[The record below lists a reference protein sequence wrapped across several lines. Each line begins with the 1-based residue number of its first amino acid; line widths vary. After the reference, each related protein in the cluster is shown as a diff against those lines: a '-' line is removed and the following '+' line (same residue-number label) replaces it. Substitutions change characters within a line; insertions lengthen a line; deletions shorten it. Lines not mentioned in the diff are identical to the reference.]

1 MNTFLLYLPLF
12 LLSFCTSAE
21 IKNENSIDNKY
32 NLHIE
37 EINFDLGKS
46 VFSSK
51 VVFPYSAAWQE
62 DKLIF
67 FNRFENSFDT
77 LNFNDRQYK
86 LGKSFD
92 LEGPY
97 SLPKFSSFYL
107 RDQELY
113 LFSGDKFYFF
123 DQEEGSRKIGFE
135 NGTENPSFS
144 FLHKACIQCS
154 DVVSKVTVH
163 QRNPDQYFLEHIEHL
178 IRGDIY
184 FEETPFNEILLKR
197 KLKYSSSA
205 YSISSDPS
213 LFFVEFSNIGIVS
226 FDFDSKI
233 HLMKSA
239 GEIDETR
246 TFEFKEM
253 DSEKKKIM
261 LPENAG
267 VKEFLEMKKEW
278 DNEVSFGPIYAVP
291 GQDLL
296 FRVIKSQVYDLS
308 TDERKTFLQLL
319 DSDLKEVLITL
330 LDEDAPDLSGEYF
343 TLSNGIYLAKHT
355 DSEDVISYYRVSI
368 SEAF

>member
-1 MNTFLLYLPLF
+1 MNTSLLYLPLF
-12 LLSFCTSAE
+12 LLTFCTSAE

-77 LNFNDRQYK
+77 LNFIDNQYK
-86 LGKSFD
+86 SGKSFD

-107 RDQELY
+107 RNQELY
-113 LFSGDKFYFF
+113 LFAGDKFYLF
-123 DQEEGSRKIGFE
+123 DKAKGSTKIEFE
-135 NGTENPSFS
+135 NSSDNVFFS

-154 DVVSKVTVH
+154 DVVSKVTIH
-163 QRNPDQYFLEHIEHL
+163 QRDPDQYFLENIEDL
-178 IRGDIY
+178 IKSSIY
-184 FEETPFNEILLKR
+184 FEKFLFNERLLER
-197 KLKYSSSA
+197 KLKYSSSG
-205 YSISSDPS
+205 YTISRDPS
-213 LFFVEFSNIGIVS
+213 LFFLEFDNVGIVS

-233 HLMKSA
+233 HLMNQA
-239 GEIDETR
+239 DEIVDTR

-253 DSEKKKIM
+253 ASEKKKIQ

-267 VKEFLEMKKEW
+267 VQDFMEAGKEW

-291 GQDLL
+291 DQDLF
-296 FRVIKSQVYDLS
+296 FRVIKSQVLNLQTGD
-308 TDERKTFLQLL
+308 RKTFLQLL
-319 DSDLKEVLITL
+319 DSDFKEVMITS
-330 LDEDAPDLSGEYF
+330 LDENAPDLSGEYF

>member
-1 MNTFLLYLPLF
+1 MNTYLLYFPLF
-12 LLSFCTSAE
+12 LLTCCTTPE
-21 IKNENSIDNKY
+21 VKNVNGIEKKY
-32 NLHIE
+32 HLQYE
-37 EINFDLGKS
+37 EIHFDLGTS

-51 VVFPYSAAWQE
+51 VFFPYSAAWQE

-77 LNFNDRQYK
+77 LNFIDRQYK
-86 LGKSFD
+86 SGKSFD

-97 SLPKFSSFYL
+97 SLPQVSSFYM

-113 LFSGDKFYFF
+113 IFSGGNLYLF
-123 DQEEGSRKIGFE
+123 DQIKGQEKIDFENNSKSNSIGFL
-135 NGTENPSFS
+135 NKP
-144 FLHKACIQCS
+144 CIQCS
-154 DVVSKVTVH
+154 DAVSKVTIH
-163 QRNPDQYFLEHIEHL
+163 QRDPDEYFLEDIEDLIKGNFQLVEFTFSHL
-178 IRGDIY
+178 
-184 FEETPFNEILLKR
+184 LLEK
-197 KLKYSSSA
+197 KLEFSTSA
-205 YSISSDPS
+205 YGLTYHPNAYY
-213 LFFVEFSNIGIVS
+213 FSFDKSEAVS
-226 FDFDSKI
+226 FDFDSEI
-233 HLMKSA
+233 YLMNSA

-291 GQDLL
+291 GQDLF
-296 FRVIKSQVYDLS
+296 FRIIKSQVFELS
-308 TDERKTFLQLL
+308 TGERKTFLQLL
-319 DSDLKEVLITL
+319 DSDLKEVMITL

-355 DSEDVISYYRVSI
+355 DSEDVISYYRLSI